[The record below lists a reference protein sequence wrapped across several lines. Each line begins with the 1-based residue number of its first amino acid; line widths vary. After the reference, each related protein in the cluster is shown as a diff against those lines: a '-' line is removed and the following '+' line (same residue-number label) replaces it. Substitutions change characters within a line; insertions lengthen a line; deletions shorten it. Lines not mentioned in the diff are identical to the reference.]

1 MESVLKFSE
10 LGLAEPIV
18 RAVEAAGYEIPTPI
32 QAQAIP
38 LVISGGDLLGVAQT
52 GTGKTAAFALPILHR
67 LLQSQVART
76 PASERDGRVDNVPHA
91 KPRSNDRRKIRVLV
105 LSPTRELAV
114 QIEQSFATYGQ
125 GTGLRHTVVF
135 GGVSQYHQVKA
146 LRAGV
151 DILVATPG
159 RLLDLREQ
167 GFIDLRNVEV
177 LVLDEADRMLDM
189 GFLPSV
195 RKIVVDV
202 PTERQ
207 TLFFSATM
215 PDEVRELA
223 GSLLRNPRRVEITP
237 VATTA
242 ERVEQSVCFVE
253 KTDKVR
259 LLRHFLR
266 KEGVTRSLIFTRTKH
281 GADKVVRM
289 LEDSNF
295 AADAI
300 HANRSQSQRQ
310 RALDNFKS
318 GRTSILV
325 ATDIA
330 ARGIDVDGISHVFNY
345 DLPMEIDNY
354 VHRIGRTARAGASG
368 IAISFCSSEERGR
381 LTAIERLI
389 RKRLEVCHEV
399 PTPRVA
405 TPHNSEQPSTSNA
418 VVQPRR
424 VLTDNAPPATH
435 SARRPNRGQ
444 RRPANFN
451 GDFGGPSNQGPKRP
465 RRFGKPNRFASPGR

>member
-1 MESVLKFSE
+1 M
-10 LGLAEPIV
+10 GLADPIV
-18 RAVEAAGYEIPTPI
+18 RAVEAAGYEVPTPI

-38 LVISGGDLLGVAQT
+38 LVISGCDLLGVAQT

-67 LLQSQVART
+67 LLQSTSNR
-76 PASERDGRVDNVPHA
+76 PAQGRY
-91 KPRSNDRRKIRVLV
+91 DRRKIRVLV

-114 QIEQSFATYGQ
+114 QINESFATYGQ
-125 GTGLRHTVVF
+125 GTGLRQLVVF
-135 GGVSQYHQVKA
+135 GGVSQYHQVKE

-159 RLLDLREQ
+159 RLIDLREQ
-167 GFIDLRNVEV
+167 GLIDLNHVEV

-189 GFLPSV
+189 GFLQSV
-195 RKIVVDV
+195 RRIVADV
-202 PTERQ
+202 PKERQ

-215 PDEVRELA
+215 PNDVRQLA
-223 GSLLRNPRRVEITP
+223 DSMLCHPQQVEITP

-242 ERVEQSVCFVE
+242 ERVQQSVYFVE
-253 KTDKVR
+253 KPNKVR
-259 LLRHFLR
+259 LLRHLLR
-266 KEGVTRSLIFTRTKH
+266 QEGVTRTLVFTKTKH

-295 AADAI
+295 SADAI

-310 RALDNFKS
+310 RALTNFKS
-318 GRTSILV
+318 GRASVLV

-330 ARGIDVDGISHVFNY
+330 ARGIDVDGITHVINY

-368 IAISFCSSEERGR
+368 IAISFCSPEERG
-381 LTAIERLI
+381 LLASIERLI
-389 RKRLEVCHEV
+389 RQRLEQRHDLPAFAAE
-399 PTPRVA
+399 PPRQAHSVGHSGDRRTTRA
-405 TPHNSEQPSTSNA
+405 NDSLPQTNA

-424 VLTDNAPPATH
+424 SANGNGSSGNH
-435 SARRPNRGQ
+435 SARRPNNAP
-444 RRPANFN
+444 RRPETSS
-451 GDFGGPSNQGPKRP
+451 GEFGGPPSRGPKRP
-465 RRFGKPNRFASPGR
+465 RRFGKPDRFAASGR